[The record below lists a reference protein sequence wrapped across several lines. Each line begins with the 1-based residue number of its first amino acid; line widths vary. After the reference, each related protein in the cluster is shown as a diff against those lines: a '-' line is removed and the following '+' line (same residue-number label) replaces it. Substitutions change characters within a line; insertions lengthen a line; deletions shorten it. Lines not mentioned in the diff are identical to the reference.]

1 MTEPPSSDPS
11 SGAGTAPPA
20 APGLG
25 EQFGKTRS
33 AFFGLIAAHIDLAR
47 AEFSEIGGRIM
58 HAVALGGIAFVLLV
72 ATGLL
77 IFVGLPLFLGETIF
91 GSMGWGLLDGV
102 ELLLA
107 IAVLL
112 VLAIVEFRWSWLVS
126 SFVVA
131 LAVGLIV
138 TGLLLANWQSITKG
152 YAGLESLPWASIIA
166 GAILIGLVGVLLGAS
181 FGRGPAGAA
190 MVAGIIVGALLGWLA
205 SVNPGIRVS
214 VAMGL
219 AFVLLFWPIVA
230 AVLLFRQGVD
240 REKLKARF
248 VPSQTI
254 ETTKETI
261 EWVREQMPL
270 GRKS

>member
-1 MTEPPSSDPS
+1 LTEPSSSDPS
-11 SGAGTAPPA
+11 SGAGTAPP
-20 APGLG
+20 GLG

-33 AFFGLIAAHIDLAR
+33 AVLGLIAAHIDLAR

-58 HAVALGGIAFVLLV
+58 RAAALAGIAFVLLV
-72 ATGLL
+72 AMGML
-77 IFVGLPLFLGETIF
+77 IFVGLPLFLGETLF
-91 GSMGWGLLDGV
+91 GSMGWGLLDGT

-112 VLAIVEFRWSWLVS
+112 VLAIVEFSWGRLAG
-126 SFVVA
+126 SFIVA
-131 LAVGLIV
+131 LGVGLIV
-138 TGLLLANWQSITKG
+138 TGLLAANWQSITSG
-152 YAGLESLPWASIIA
+152 YSGLGSLPWASIIS
-166 GAILIGLVGVLLGAS
+166 GGVLLGLVGVLLGAS
-181 FGRGPAGAA
+181 FGRGAAGAG
-190 MVAGIIVGALLGWLA
+190 MVAGIIFGFLLGWLA
-205 SVNPGIRVS
+205 SAGPGIRVS
-214 VAMGL
+214 AAIGVAV
-219 AFVLLFWPIVA
+219 VLLLWPIVA
-230 AVLLFRQGVD
+230 AVLLFRHGVD